1 MRNGPRIRRQRGQVL
16 IILFLGTLLFGGSAA
31 GLGWLYGGNN
41 YEQLRKQLKKQVAEP
56 ERRKSLGRILERLQS
71 SAEGH
76 SESHERQVRQLLAIL
91 ERHDG
96 SRAEVDGKLA
106 EMDALNL
113 FARQTLLDLRYE
125 LRAAASAEEWTGLFP
140 PPAPIQGPP
149 LSPAGR

>member
-1 MRNGPRIRRQRGQVL
+1 MKTQLNIRRQRGQVL

-41 YEQLRKQLKKQVAEP
+41 YEQLRKQVKKHITEP
-56 ERRKSLGRILERLQS
+56 ERRKSLGRILEQLQS

-106 EMDALNL
+106 EMDALNV
-113 FARQTLLDLRYE
+113 FARQTLLDLRFE
-125 LRAAASAEEWTGLFP
+125 LRAGVSAEEWTALFP
-140 PPAPIQGPP
+140 PPEP
-149 LSPAGR
+149 R

>member
-1 MRNGPRIRRQRGQVL
+1 MKTQLNIRRQRGQVL

-41 YEQLRKQLKKQVAEP
+41 YEQLRKQLKAHVAEP
-56 ERRKSLGRILERLQS
+56 ERRKSLGGILKRLQS

-96 SRAEVDGKLA
+96 SRVEVDGKLA
-106 EMDALNL
+106 EMDALNS

-125 LRAAASAEEWTGLFP
+125 LRGGMSAEEWTGLFP
-140 PPAPIQGPP
+140 QPAPK
-149 LSPAGR
+149 